1 MATLLVGIL
10 RFLIE
15 KFSWLVVIM
24 LILLAGSW
32 LRHEWQLVEQAEQEK
47 QQLQSTQQILQKR
60 YHELQ
65 ITQTQLVKMTDTL
78 RQQLLEKAKQL
89 SQLQLQLQQLQQQR
103 QQLWEEHWWARK
115 NPSSDIFIDLKSYD
129 AKILALTT
137 EVNLAQQ
144 AHILWQ
150 TKLNQSPEV
159 IKSRQLVQEMQQS
172 KTAMQQL
179 DQSISQQ
186 ETLLNS
192 SYIQRVRVS
201 LSAVL
206 PTALTILLGLILI
219 PILFKVLMYFVLAPV
234 VTRLPPVVIL
244 PDDDG
249 IRPVETPNL
258 NTQSQGHVSTH
269 AVTVTLLPKQELLI
283 HPDYLQS
290 YSRQSEKTTR
300 WFLNAHIPF
309 SCLAAGL
316 VTLVCVRSRD
326 DKTETVQIASTR
338 QVHSEVMI
346 LDLPAGATLVCKP
359 HCLVGVIKYQQDDVR
374 ITRHWRLNYLHSW
387 LTFQFRYF
395 VFHGACQ
402 LIVKGNCG
410 VILEPVGE
418 ARLIQQ
424 SATLGF
430 SAGAAYANYRC
441 ETFVSY
447 YMDKDTLFN
456 DQFSGQ
462 SGIYFYEQTPDKRQN
477 QNMITRTFGGVW
489 DAILKVFGI

>member
-1 MATLLVGIL
+1 MATLLVGIF

-89 SQLQLQLQQLQQQR
+89 SQLQSQLQKLQQQR

-219 PILFKVLMYFVLAPV
+219 PILYKVLMYFVLAHV
-234 VTRLPPVVIL
+234 VTRLPIMKMPL
-244 PDDDG
+244 KKW
-249 IRPVETPNL
+249 
-258 NTQSQGHVSTH
+258 
-269 AVTVTLLPKQELLI
+269 A
-283 HPDYLQS
+283 
-290 YSRQSEKTTR
+290 
-300 WFLNAHIPF
+300 F
-309 SCLAAGL
+309 
-316 VTLVCVRSRD
+316 
-326 DKTETVQIASTR
+326 
-338 QVHSEVMI
+338 
-346 LDLPAGATLVCKP
+346 
-359 HCLVGVIKYQQDDVR
+359 
-374 ITRHWRLNYLHSW
+374 RL
-387 LTFQFRYF
+387 
-395 VFHGACQ
+395 
-402 LIVKGNCG
+402 
-410 VILEPVGE
+410 
-418 ARLIQQ
+418 
-424 SATLGF
+424 
-430 SAGAAYANYRC
+430 
-441 ETFVSY
+441 
-447 YMDKDTLFN
+447 
-456 DQFSGQ
+456 
-462 SGIYFYEQTPDKRQN
+462 
-477 QNMITRTFGGVW
+477 
-489 DAILKVFGI
+489 